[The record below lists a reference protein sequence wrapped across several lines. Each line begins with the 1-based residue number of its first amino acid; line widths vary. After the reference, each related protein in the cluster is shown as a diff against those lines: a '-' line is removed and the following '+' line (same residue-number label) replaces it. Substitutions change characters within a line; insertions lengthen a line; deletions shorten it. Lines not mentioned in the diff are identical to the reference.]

1 MQSYLRRVRTFN
13 RDIRLFFVFSLLIT
27 IGFGVFGLAYNLYLV
42 ELGFREDFI
51 GVFNA
56 IFTVSIAAG
65 AISIGATLRRIGT
78 WRALLIGAISAIVM
92 QIALAFAAQP
102 PLILGMAVVYGFG
115 IAYLTT
121 VTMPFIIEWG
131 RPSSRAQTASIAF
144 ALNAVAA
151 TIGSLL
157 GGYVP
162 EIASRIIGDDGQS
175 PGTYRIALVT
185 GSALGLFGLIPL
197 LRMREAR
204 RGRPRDV
211 ARSSAAGPSTAERR
225 QTRKDVSVYIML
237 GGVLALG
244 LGTVIPFYAVYMISQ
259 GVSPGSVG
267 FIYALGNLLGAMFSL
282 LGPSLVQR
290 FGNLRVNVAVRAMM
304 VPVYIVLM
312 LFPTTWVV
320 VFAHLVRSVALNM
333 GGPLDS
339 TFVADILPPRL
350 QASAIGYRTAS
361 WNFCWAL
368 SSVVG
373 GWVIVNKGYSW
384 TFAALVVGVAIASI
398 TFLVYFGRHP
408 LVRAGKVP
416 IALPRRQRAAI
427 AARLVAEEER
437 AAAPRAGEIAEAEAI
452 DLIRDPDNRDAHR
465 TTSTTVDLDGELAA
479 EVGVDLHRPDPA
491 AHSVAGSGVAG
502 HGLEGRIDDGASPSA
517 THPTGSSGLSAA
529 DEIETSGSAAAGSD
543 VAASR
548 SAPDRRS

>member
-1 MQSYLRRVRTFN
+1 MHTYLRRLRTLN
-13 RDIRLFFVFSLLIT
+13 RDIRLFFAFILLIT
-27 IGFGVFGLAYNLYLV
+27 IGFGVFGLAYNLYLI

-56 IFTVSIAAG
+56 IFTLSIAIG
-65 AISIGATLRRIGT
+65 ALSIGAALRRIGT
-78 WRALLIGAISAIVM
+78 WRALLVGAIATIVM
-92 QIALAFAAQP
+92 QIVLALVEDP
-102 PLILGMAVVYGFG
+102 RLILGMAVIYGFG
-115 IAYLTT
+115 LAYLTT
-121 VTMPFIIEWG
+121 TTMPFIIDWG
-131 RPSSRAQTASIAF
+131 RPSARPQTASIAF
-144 ALNAVAA
+144 ALGAVAA
-151 TIGSLL
+151 TIGALM

-162 EIASRIIGDDGQS
+162 EIAARIIGGDAQS
-175 PGTYRIALVT
+175 PETYRIALVI
-185 GSALGLFGLIPL
+185 GSALGVFGLIPL

-204 RGRPRDV
+204 KGKARDAGRSTAAKP
-211 ARSSAAGPSTAERR
+211 SSAERH
-225 QTRKDVSVYIML
+225 QTRKDVTVYVML

-244 LGTVIPFYAVYMISQ
+244 LGTVIPFYAVFLTLN
-259 GVSPGSVG
+259 GVSPGWVG
-267 FIYALGNLLGAMFSL
+267 FIYAAGNLLGAFFSL
-282 LGPSLVQR
+282 LGPVLVQR
-290 FGNLRVNVAVRAMM
+290 FGNLRVNFAVRAMM
-304 VPVYIVLM
+304 VPIYIVLI
-312 LFPTTWVV
+312 LFPATWVV

-373 GWVIVNKGYSW
+373 GWVIVNQGYSW
-384 TFAALVVGVAIASI
+384 TFAALVVGVAIASV

-479 EVGVDLHRPDPA
+479 EVGVDLHRADPA

-517 THPTGSSGLSAA
+517 MHPTGSSGLLAA
-529 DEIETSGSAAAGSD
+529 DETETSGSTAAGSG